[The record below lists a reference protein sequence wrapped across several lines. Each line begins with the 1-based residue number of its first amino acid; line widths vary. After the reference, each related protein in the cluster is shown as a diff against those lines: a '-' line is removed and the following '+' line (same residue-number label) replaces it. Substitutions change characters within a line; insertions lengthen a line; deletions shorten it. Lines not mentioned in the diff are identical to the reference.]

1 VIYIDIFHPSG
12 TGECTRKI
20 PKTNEQHLRLNGN
33 VLNELIIHVSTL
45 VALIIGRACE
55 HKCEHFI
62 VSWNEWGAIFLG
74 LCLFGL
80 NLSISIINWHDV
92 VCSEVIKMTNSFD
105 EASA

>member
-62 VSWNEWGAIFLG
+62 VSFYPE

-80 NLSISIINWHDV
+80 KLSISII
-92 VCSEVIKMTNSFD
+92 I
-105 EASA
+105 